1 MKERMVSS
9 SVKFTKDEK
18 EIITNAAKERGETF
32 SYYVRRTVLEAAT
45 WPVSTRMD
53 VVGLLYEIGFDMAC
67 LNQGNLNEQ
76 INKINQKGS
85 MICQILSSK

>member
-32 SYYVRRTVLEAAT
+32 SYYVRRTALEAAT
-45 WPVSTRMD
+45 WPVST
-53 VVGLLYEIGFDMAC
+53 
-67 LNQGNLNEQ
+67 
-76 INKINQKGS
+76 
-85 MICQILSSK
+85 

>member
-32 SYYVRRTVLEAAT
+32 SYYVRRTAVESST
-45 WPVSTRMD
+45 WPIAARKD
-53 VVGLLYEIGFDMAC
+53 VMGLLYGIGIDMSC
-67 LNQGNLNEQ
+67 MTQDNLNEQ
-76 INKINQKGS
+76 IQKINQKGIA
-85 MICQILSSK
+85 ICQILSGK